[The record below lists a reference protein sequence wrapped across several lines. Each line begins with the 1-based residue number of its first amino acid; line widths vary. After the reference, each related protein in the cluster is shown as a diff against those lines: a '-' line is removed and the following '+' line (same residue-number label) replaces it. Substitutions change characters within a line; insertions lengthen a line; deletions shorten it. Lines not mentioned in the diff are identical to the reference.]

1 METQYLIPES
11 LRVALINYLAQKP
24 FAEVSQVIPALQ
36 RLQKAPEPDANGLS
50 TPSPYPYEE

>member
-11 LRVALINYLAQKP
+11 LRVALVNYLAQKP

-36 RLQKAPEPDANGLS
+36 RLQKAPEPDPAKELAEND
-50 TPSPYPYEE
+50 YVNA

>member
-50 TPSPYPYEE
+50 TAAPYEE

>member
-36 RLQKAPEPDANGLS
+36 RLQKAPEPEAMGAVWAA
-50 TPSPYPYEE
+50 PCEE